1 MNQIIIDGNTVKT
14 EQDFHKTLAIQ
25 CGVTEFYGH
34 NLDALWDLLSWGVE
48 RPVCIVWNNSE
59 KSKNSMGVSF
69 YGIINVLQRTKEQD
83 EGFGWVERFDYIL
96 K

>member
-1 MNQIIIDGNTVKT
+1 
-14 EQDFHKTLAIQ
+14 
-25 CGVTEFYGH
+25 
-34 NLDALWDLLSWGVE
+34 
-48 RPVCIVWNNSE
+48 
-59 KSKNSMGVSF
+59 MGVSF